1 MWDILLQ
8 TWNYDPILR
17 IHLLSLAFV
26 LIQLKT
32 LEPKVTSVNKPNKA
46 STSTSNYININND
59 KMKINIKTSTG
70 VTFTVDDIK
79 STDIILKVKYK
90 IQVKEKILIEEQ
102 CLLYADNELDND
114 KTLSDYNIEGGS
126 DLQLVIKK

>member
-1 MWDILLQ
+1 
-8 TWNYDPILR
+8 
-17 IHLLSLAFV
+17 
-26 LIQLKT
+26 
-32 LEPKVTSVNKPNKA
+32 
-46 STSTSNYININND
+46 
-59 KMKINIKTSTG
+59 MKINIKTSTG